1 MYPPV
6 LHREEIM
13 KRNVV
18 AFASFAVALGF
29 GFSANAQS
37 LQTLSGDIASVDNA
51 ALHLKSSSG
60 QETTIRL
67 PDDVRV
73 SLRVPAKLDDI
84 KAGTF
89 VGTAATPGSNG
100 TLVASEVHI
109 FPEAMRGTGEG
120 HRSMATMPGSTMT
133 NATVAGVSSSAA
145 DTRRWA
151 GTDTEAQ
158 LQRRRADGVRVGQD
172 ARGRG
177 RDRQPRIADAGR
189 ARDRLCAARYDR
201 RSCRATDQRR
211 SERIG
216 AADLTGL
223 PLHGA

>member
-1 MYPPV
+1 
-6 LHREEIM
+6 M

-51 ALHLKSSSG
+51 ALHLKFSSG

-145 DTRRWA
+145 DTR
-151 GTDTEAQ
+151 GTMTNAT
-158 LQRRRADGVRVGQD
+158 VG
-172 ARGRG
+172 
-177 RDRQPRIADAGR
+177 
-189 ARDRLCAARYDR
+189 
-201 RSCRATDQRR
+201 SV
-211 SERIG
+211 G
-216 AADLTGL
+216 AAGQGRMLKLSYRGGEQTVFVSDKTPVVVVETGSRGSLTPGAHVIVYAQRDTTGDLAAQRISV
-223 PLHGA
+223 GANGSVPPI

>member
-1 MYPPV
+1 
-6 LHREEIM
+6 M

-133 NATVAGVSSSAA
+133 NATVADVSASANK
-145 DTRRWA
+145 R
-151 GTDTEAQ
+151 GTMTNAT
-158 LQRRRADGVRVGQD
+158 VG
-172 ARGRG
+172 
-177 RDRQPRIADAGR
+177 
-189 ARDRLCAARYDR
+189 
-201 RSCRATDQRR
+201 SV
-211 SERIG
+211 G
-216 AADLTGL
+216 AAGQGRMLKLSYRGGEQTVFVSDRTPVVMIEPGSRGSLT
-223 PLHGA
+223 PGAHVIVYAQRDTSGALVAQRISVGANGSVPPI